1 VNDGCH
7 MQMCAWGKRSGDCRL
22 RGASGEGTMVGS
34 DGSMVATAVDHQ
46 EHRVRRL
53 RILTQ
58 WTISNHLDR
67 APARFTFSSAVR
79 IHHFF
84 ESPKNAIIS
93 QYHGSSFITASLD
106 PAAQLYPR
114 KSRVQSPTLEPPGSD
129 QRLVLTYA
137 ASPIGTPAYSNI
149 VTTTCEV
156 RRTSPAMTSY

>member
-22 RGASGEGTMVGS
+22 RGASGEGTMVGG

-79 IHHFF
+79 IHHFL

-93 QYHGSSFITASLD
+93 QYHGSLFITASLD

-114 KSRVQSPTLEPPGSD
+114 KSRVQSPTLGAFRVRSTLGLD
-129 QRLVLTYA
+129 ICSLTHRNSCILKYRY
-137 ASPIGTPAYSNI
+137 GYDNL
-149 VTTTCEV
+149 
-156 RRTSPAMTSY
+156 